1 MALNLTPF
9 GFTATE
15 SLVYTV
21 LLRLGPSTGYAVARA
36 ARVARANAYSAL
48 EGLVIRGAASRTPPP
63 TRPARYRPTD
73 PQSLLARLSLAQGE
87 ALDRLSREL
96 RDLSHPGEP
105 VTREVAGSRAVA
117 NLVMQLVA
125 RASQRVE
132 GVVTAELWRPT
143 LPGWRRAG
151 ERAQLDVRMT
161 GDRPADAPDW
171 LKSAGDD
178 ASTLGAT
185 ILVIDESQLILTS
198 GAGEAVAGVWSSHPL
213 IVMLARRALET
224 LP

>member
-1 MALNLTPF
+1 MALDLTPF

-15 SLVYTV
+15 SVVYTV

-96 RDLSHPGEP
+96 RDISHPGEP

-161 GDRPADAPDW
+161 GGLPADAPTW
-171 LKSAGDD
+171 LKSADD
-178 ASTLGAT
+178 EASTLRAT

-198 GAGEAVAGVWSSHPL
+198 GEGESVAGVWSSHPL
-213 IVMLARRALET
+213 MVMLARRALQT